1 MTKKMS
7 ISEEGETENMKG
19 FNTTEVTEA
28 EEMNICMEEIKKENK
43 KAGKKFALVMV
54 LCGILGG
61 IMGFASVGAMK
72 HISGISQAFESFM
85 SANIVTIGIV
95 IPVIMA
101 VLTAVICM
109 VSIYDVTKNKKNISH
124 LIASDDDE
132 SLERIERKLSY
143 DMWLCNGVMIL
154 NYFLFAVMI
163 FADEN
168 FGKEGVPRI
177 SFYTV
182 IVFLVFVITLI
193 IVQQRLV
200 DGVKLLNPEKKGSVY
215 DLRFNKKWEESCDEV
230 EKLIIYKSCY
240 KAYQAVNLTCII
252 LWMIFVL
259 SGLVMGSGF
268 SAVVC
273 ISVIWAVLICTY
285 HYYVIKYSRK
295 S

>member
-7 ISEEGETENMKG
+7 ISEEGETENMNG

-28 EEMNICMEEIKKENK
+28 EEINICMEEIKKENK

-182 IVFLVFVITLI
+182 IVFLVFIITLI

-215 DLRFNKKWEESCDEV
+215 DLKFNKKWEESCDEV

-285 HYYVIKYSRK
+285 HYYAIKYSRK